1 MQLFIHEVIEKAAA
15 AKKVEEKVAIL
26 QQYNSMGLR
35 DIIKITYDTRIQ
47 WLIPTSEVPYEASE
61 EHNWATNLVKNTK
74 RLMHCIAPNGNQV
87 KPFKRENI
95 FISLLEGIHPKDAPS
110 RGRSSLSGRCIPA
123 RSVIVGKTSTS
134 STSAELRRSIECVNQ
149 GARTI
154 RGTLTPTSQ
163 LLNFCH

>member
-95 FISLLEGIHPKDAPS
+95 FISLLEGIHPKDAELMVNHTLPQKPFK
-110 RGRSSLSGRCIPA
+110 GLTKATIIKAFPNLDIP
-123 RSVIVGKTSTS
+123 
-134 STSAELRRSIECVNQ
+134 N
-149 GARTI
+149 
-154 RGTLTPTSQ
+154 
-163 LLNFCH
+163 